1 MEIIAQLT
9 DLLNNNGSQTVD
21 NEKILKSV
29 TKLVEHR
36 EILKQM
42 VKNTPNDMD
51 LGKTVRSLYNTT
63 NNDKEI

>member
-1 MEIIAQLT
+1 MEIITQLT
-9 DLLNNNGSQTVD
+9 DLLNNDGSQTVD

-36 EILKQM
+36 EMLKQM